1 MTFHLSLISE
11 KRRTKMINL
20 NELEKS
26 DPRIAEAVKKEL
38 KRQRESVELIASEN
52 FVSIPV
58 LEAMGTWLTNKYSEG
73 YPHKRYYGG
82 NQFIDM
88 SEDLAIE
95 RAKLLFDAEH
105 ANVQPHAGSQANM
118 EVYFALLNLKDKIL
132 GMKLDHGG
140 HLTHGSP
147 VNFSGKFY
155 NFTSYGISKE
165 TERIDMDEVRKI
177 ALKEKPKMILAGYS
191 AYPRNLDFK
200 EFREVA
206 DEVDAYL
213 MADVA
218 HFAGII
224 AARKHMMPFPHC
236 DVVTTTTHKTLRGP
250 RGAIILS
257 MNEDRLKQK
266 YHPDSKKNMAKMI
279 DSAVFPGMQG
289 GPLDHMIAAKAVAF
303 GEALK
308 PEFRDYIEQ
317 VLKNAKVLAEG
328 LMDNGFK
335 LISGGTDNHLML
347 IDLTNKG
354 VAGKQAE
361 TALDEAGITC
371 NKNMIPF
378 DTRSP
383 FDPSG
388 IRIGTPAITTRG
400 FKENDM
406 KIIADLMNKVIENIN
421 NKKIIE
427 RVKQDILDL
436 CKKYPLYPEIK
447 V

>member
-1 MTFHLSLISE
+1 
-11 KRRTKMINL
+11 MINL

>member
-1 MTFHLSLISE
+1 
-11 KRRTKMINL
+11 MINL
-20 NELEKS
+20 NELEES

-317 VLKNAKVLAEG
+317 VLKNAKALANR

-335 LISGGTDNHLML
+335 LISDGTDNHLML
-347 IDLTNKG
+347 IDLTNKN
-354 VAGKQAE
+354 VTGKQAE
-361 TALDEAGITC
+361 VALDEAGITC
-371 NKNMIPF
+371 NKNMVPF

-400 FKENDM
+400 FKETDM
-406 KIIADLMNKVIENIN
+406 KVIADAMNKIIENIN
-421 NKKIIE
+421 NKEVIE
-427 RVKQDILDL
+427 GVKQDILEL

-447 V
+447 L

>member
-1 MTFHLSLISE
+1 
-11 KRRTKMINL
+11 MINL

-26 DPRIAEAVKKEL
+26 DHLIAEAVKKEL

-82 NQFIDM
+82 NKFIDI

-132 GMKLDHGG
+132 GMGLSHGG

-155 NFTSYGISKE
+155 NFVSYGISRE

-200 EFREVA
+200 EFREIA
-206 DEVDAYL
+206 DEVGAYL

-266 YHPDSKKNMAKMI
+266 YHPDSKKNLARMI

-289 GPLDHMIAAKAVAF
+289 GPLDHVIAAKAVAF

-308 PEFRDYIEQ
+308 PEFKTYIEQ
-317 VLKNAKVLAEG
+317 VLKNAKALANG

-335 LISGGTDNHLML
+335 LISDGTDNHLML

-354 VAGKQAE
+354 VTGKQAE
-361 TALDEAGITC
+361 TSLDEAGITC
-371 NKNMIPF
+371 NKNMVPF

-400 FKENDM
+400 FKESDM
-406 KIIADLMNKVIENIN
+406 KIIADSMNKVIENIN
-421 NKKIIE
+421 NKKVTE
-427 RVKQDILDL
+427 RVKQDILEL
-436 CKKYPLYPEIK
+436 CKKYPLYPEIEL
-447 V
+447 

>member
-1 MTFHLSLISE
+1 
-11 KRRTKMINL
+11 MINL
-20 NELEKS
+20 NELKES
-26 DPRIAEAVKKEL
+26 DHLIADAVKMEL
-38 KRQRESVELIASEN
+38 ERQRNSVELIASEN
-52 FVSIPV
+52 FVSVPV
-58 LEAMGTWLTNKYSEG
+58 LQAMGTWLTNKYSEG

-82 NQFIDM
+82 NKFIDM

-132 GMKLDHGG
+132 GMDLSHGG

-155 NFTSYGISKE
+155 NFVSYGISKE
-165 TERIDMDEVRKI
+165 TERIDMDEVRKL

-200 EFREVA
+200 EFREIA

-266 YHPDSKKNMAKMI
+266 YHPDSKKNLAKMI

-308 PEFRDYIEQ
+308 PEFKDYIEQ
-317 VLKNAKVLAEG
+317 VLKNAKALANG
-328 LMDNGFK
+328 LRDNNFK
-335 LISGGTDNHLML
+335 LISDGTDNHLIL
-347 IDLTNKG
+347 IDLTNKNIT
-354 VAGKQAE
+354 GKQAE

-371 NKNMIPF
+371 NKNMVPF

-400 FKENDM
+400 FKEDDM

-421 NKKIIE
+421 NKKIVE
-427 RVKQDILDL
+427 KVKQDILDL
-436 CKKYPLYPEIK
+436 CGRYPLYPGIK

>member
-1 MTFHLSLISE
+1 MI
-11 KRRTKMINL
+11 KMMNI
-20 NELEKS
+20 
-26 DPRIAEAVKKEL
+26 DEL
-38 KRQRESVELIASEN
+38 KRLDPKVAEAIKMELDRQKNSVELIASEN
-52 FVSIPV
+52 FVSLPV
-58 LEAMGTWLTNKYSEG
+58 MQAMGNWLTNKYSEG

-82 NQFIDM
+82 NNCVDM
-88 SEDLAIE
+88 TEDLAIE
-95 RAKLLFDAEH
+95 RAKAIFEAEH

-118 EVYFALLNLKDKIL
+118 EVYFALLELKDKIL
-132 GMKLDHGG
+132 GMDLAHGG

-155 NFTSYGISKE
+155 NFVSYGVEKD
-165 TERIDMDEVRKI
+165 TGRLNMDYVRKA
-177 ALKEKPKMILAGYS
+177 ALKEKPKLILAGYS

-200 EFREVA
+200 EFRAIA

-224 AARKHMMPFPHC
+224 AARKHMMPFPYC

-257 MNEDRLKQK
+257 REEDRLHSK
-266 YHPDSKKNMAKMI
+266 YHSELKLKDGSPKKLSAMI

-289 GPLDHMIAAKAVAF
+289 GPLDHVIAAKAVAF

-308 PEFRDYIEQ
+308 PEFKSYIDQ
-317 VLKNAKVLAEG
+317 VLKNAKALAER
-328 LMDNGFK
+328 LMDHGFK
-335 LISGGTDNHLML
+335 LVSDGTDNHLML
-347 IDLTNKG
+347 VDLTNKG
-354 VAGKQAE
+354 VTGKQAE
-361 TALDEAGITC
+361 HALDIAGITC
-371 NKNMIPF
+371 NKNMVPF

-388 IRIGTPAITTRG
+388 IRLGSPAVTTRG
-400 FKENDM
+400 FKEDDM
-406 KIIADLMNKVIENIN
+406 KVVADCINKIISKINDESVTNKV
-421 NKKIIE
+421 
-427 RVKQDILDL
+427 KQEILML
-436 CKKYPLYPEIK
+436 CKKHPLYAEIN

>member
-1 MTFHLSLISE
+1 
-11 KRRTKMINL
+11 MINL

-82 NQFIDM
+82 NQFIDI

-155 NFTSYGISKE
+155 NFVSYGISKE
-165 TERIDMDEVRKI
+165 TERLDMDEVRKI

-191 AYPRNLDFK
+191 AYPRNLDFR
-200 EFREVA
+200 EFREIA
-206 DEVDAYL
+206 DEVGAYL

-224 AARKHMMPFPHC
+224 AARKHMMPFPYC

-266 YHPDSKKNMAKMI
+266 YHPDSKKNMARMI

-317 VLKNAKVLAEG
+317 VLKNAKALANG

-335 LISGGTDNHLML
+335 LISDGTDNHLML

-371 NKNMIPF
+371 NKNMVPF

-400 FKENDM
+400 FKEDDM

-421 NKKIIE
+421 KKNVRE
-427 RVKQDILDL
+427 NVRQDILNL
-436 CKKYPLYPEIK
+436 CKKYPLYSEIK

>member
-1 MTFHLSLISE
+1 MI
-11 KRRTKMINL
+11 KMMNI
-20 NELEKS
+20 
-26 DPRIAEAVKKEL
+26 DEL
-38 KRQRESVELIASEN
+38 KRLDPKVAEAIKMELDRQKNSVELIASEN
-52 FVSIPV
+52 FVSLPV
-58 LEAMGTWLTNKYSEG
+58 MQAMGNWLTNKYSEG

-82 NQFIDM
+82 NNCVDIT
-88 SEDLAIE
+88 EDLAIE
-95 RAKLLFDAEH
+95 RAKAIFEAEH

-118 EVYFALLNLKDKIL
+118 EVYFALLELKDKIL
-132 GMKLDHGG
+132 GMDLAHGG

-155 NFTSYGISKE
+155 NFVSYGVEKD
-165 TERIDMDEVRKI
+165 TGRLNMDYVRKA
-177 ALKEKPKMILAGYS
+177 ALKEKPKLILAGYS

-200 EFREVA
+200 EFRAIA

-224 AARKHMMPFPHC
+224 AARKHMMPFPYC

-257 MNEDRLKQK
+257 REEDRLHSK
-266 YHPDSKKNMAKMI
+266 YHSELKLKDGSPKKLSAMI

-289 GPLDHMIAAKAVAF
+289 GPLDHVIAAKAVAF

-308 PEFRDYIEQ
+308 PEFKSYIDQ
-317 VLKNAKVLAEG
+317 VLKNAKALAER
-328 LMDNGFK
+328 LMDHGFK
-335 LISGGTDNHLML
+335 LVSDGTDNHLML
-347 IDLTNKG
+347 VDLTNKG
-354 VAGKQAE
+354 VTGKQAE
-361 TALDEAGITC
+361 HALDIAGITC
-371 NKNMIPF
+371 NKNMVPF

-388 IRIGTPAITTRG
+388 IRLGSPAVTTRG
-400 FKENDM
+400 FKEDDM
-406 KIIADLMNKVIENIN
+406 KVVADCINKIISKINDESVTNKV
-421 NKKIIE
+421 
-427 RVKQDILDL
+427 KQEILML
-436 CKKYPLYPEIK
+436 CKKHPLYAEIN

>member
-1 MTFHLSLISE
+1 
-11 KRRTKMINL
+11 MINL
-20 NELEKS
+20 DQLKKS
-26 DPRIAEAVKKEL
+26 DPHAFEAVQKEL
-38 KRQRESVELIASEN
+38 KRQRECVELIASEN

-58 LEAMGTWLTNKYSEG
+58 LQAMGTWLTNKYSEG

-82 NQFIDM
+82 NQFVDIT
-88 SEDLAIE
+88 EDLAIE

-118 EVYFALLNLKDKIL
+118 ETYFALLNLGDKIL
-132 GMKLDHGG
+132 GMDLAHGG

-155 NFTSYGISKE
+155 KFSSYGVEKE
-165 TERIDMDEVRKI
+165 TGTLDMDNIRKI
-177 ALKEKPKMILAGYS
+177 ALKEKPKLILAGYS

-200 EFREVA
+200 EFRAIA
-206 DEVDAYL
+206 DEIDAYL

-257 MNEDRLKQK
+257 QKEDRFHEK
-266 YHPDSKKNMAKMI
+266 YHPDKKLKDGSPKKLSSLI

-289 GPLDHMIAAKAVAF
+289 GPLDHVIAAKAVAF
-303 GEALK
+303 GEDLK
-308 PEFRDYIEQ
+308 PEFKIYIEQ
-317 VLKNAKVLAEG
+317 VLKNAKALAEG
-328 LMDNGFK
+328 LMDRGFK
-335 LISGGTDNHLML
+335 LISDGTDNHLML
-347 IDLTNKG
+347 VDLTNKN
-354 VAGKQAE
+354 VSGKQAE

-371 NKNMIPF
+371 NKNMVPF

-388 IRIGTPAITTRG
+388 IRLGTPALTTRG
-400 FKENDM
+400 FKESEM
-406 KIIADLMNKVIENIN
+406 KQVADWISKIVGNIN
-421 NKKIIE
+421 SNEIKEKVKKEVIG
-427 RVKQDILDL
+427 L
-436 CKKYPLYPEIK
+436 CNNFPLYPE
-447 V
+447 VNY

>member
-1 MTFHLSLISE
+1 
-11 KRRTKMINL
+11 MINL
-20 NELEKS
+20 DELKKS
-26 DPRIAEAVKKEL
+26 DPRIAEVIKKEL

-82 NQFIDM
+82 NKFIDM

-95 RAKLLFDAEH
+95 RAKLLFNAEH

-132 GMKLDHGG
+132 GMNLSHGG

-191 AYPRNLDFK
+191 AYPRNLDFR
-200 EFREVA
+200 EFREIA

-213 MADVA
+213 IADVA

-250 RGAIILS
+250 RGAMILS
-257 MNEDRLKQK
+257 MQEDRLKQK
-266 YHPDSKKNMAKMI
+266 YHPDSKKNLAGMI

-289 GPLDHMIAAKAVAF
+289 GPLDHVIAAKAVAF

-317 VLKNAKVLAEG
+317 VLKNAKALANG
-328 LMDNGFK
+328 LMDHNFK
-335 LISGGTDNHLML
+335 LISDGTDNHLML
-347 IDLTNKG
+347 IDLTNKD
-354 VAGKQAE
+354 VTGKQAE
-361 TALDEAGITC
+361 IALDEAGITC
-371 NKNMIPF
+371 NKNMVPF
-378 DTRSP
+378 DKRSP

-400 FKENDM
+400 FKEDDM
-406 KIIADLMNKVIENIN
+406 KVIADAMNKIIENIN
-421 NKKIIE
+421 NKEIIE
-427 RVKQDILDL
+427 KVNLDIIEL
-436 CKKYPLYPEIK
+436 CEKHPLYEGIK

>member
-1 MTFHLSLISE
+1 
-11 KRRTKMINL
+11 MINL
-20 NELEKS
+20 DELNKS
-26 DPRIAEAVKKEL
+26 DHLIADAVKMEL
-38 KRQRESVELIASEN
+38 NRQRNSVELIASEN

-58 LEAMGTWLTNKYSEG
+58 LQAMGTWLTNKYSEG

-82 NQFIDM
+82 NKFIDM

-132 GMKLDHGG
+132 GMDLSHGG

-155 NFTSYGISKE
+155 DFVSYGISKE
-165 TERIDMDEVRKI
+165 TERIDMDNVRKI
-177 ALKEKPKMILAGYS
+177 AIKEKPKLILAGYS

-200 EFREVA
+200 EFREIA

-224 AARKHMMPFPHC
+224 AARKHMMPFPYC

-250 RGAIILS
+250 RGAMILS
-257 MNEDRLKQK
+257 MQEDRLKEK
-266 YHPDSKKNMAKMI
+266 YHPDSKKNLARMI

-289 GPLDHMIAAKAVAF
+289 GPLDHVIAAKAVSF

-308 PEFRDYIEQ
+308 PDFKDYIEQ
-317 VLKNAKVLAEG
+317 VLKNAKALANA
-328 LMDNGFK
+328 LMYHGFK
-335 LISGGTDNHLML
+335 LISDGTDNHLML
-347 IDLTNKG
+347 IDLTNKN
-354 VAGKQAE
+354 VTGKQAE
-361 TALDEAGITC
+361 AALDEAGITC
-371 NKNMIPF
+371 NKNMVPF
-378 DTRSP
+378 DERSP

-400 FKENDM
+400 FKESDM
-406 KIIADLMNKVIENIN
+406 KVIADSMNKIIENID
-421 NKKIIE
+421 NKEVIE
-427 RVKQDILDL
+427 KVRQDIVEL
-436 CKKYPLYPEIK
+436 CNEHPLYPDINLD
-447 V
+447 